1 MERGT
6 RMRIYPRGLIQGWG
20 DKTFSSVERQKNNT
34 VRVWLVYRMGKE
46 GK

>member
-6 RMRIYPRGLIQGWG
+6 RKRIYPRGLIQGRG
-20 DKTFSSVERQKNNT
+20 NKTFSSVERQNNT
-34 VRVWLVYRMGKE
+34 VRVWPVYQMGKE